1 MALLEKK
8 VTVGDLR
15 PGMYISKLDRP
26 WCETPFPIQGFHV
39 KDENQIHEI
48 RKFCKFVTVDF
59 ELSRVDDYAAAAN
72 DPAKPVK
79 KQSQLQ
85 LTDMDTGL
93 ALDDSTA
100 STVKKVVTNKPRTGV
115 DTTQIYLK
123 PIKVARGAYGE
134 TIPLKKEL
142 KKAHKVRQEL
152 YRAIDHISLDVANG
166 AQLDPEPVKNAA
178 KHVVECV
185 IRNPDALVW
194 ISRLQQSDNQLY
206 NQSLNSTVWAAV
218 FGRHLGLKPI
228 VLENLVTGVLLA
240 KVGFTRVNPVL
251 LKKPQLSEYD
261 LKELEGYVNHGVD
274 ILSAVKGFS
283 PKVIS
288 IVATHQERIDG
299 TGYPNQLVGEEIPLL
314 GRIAGLVIEYEELL
328 NPRWGQEPQTCVEA
342 TATLHKR
349 KGQLFQV
356 DMVEE
361 FIKAIG
367 VYPTGTVVELSTAE
381 VAIVSEHNDNRRL
394 RPKVMVVLDHDKR
407 PYPNQKMMD
416 LNNQNESDASLE
428 IKIVRGLPK
437 GAHDIDPA
445 LFVKA
450 LMPAWYKVQSWLS

>member
-8 VTVGDLR
+8 VTVGELR

-26 WCETPFPIQGFHV
+26 WCETPFPIQGFHI

-59 ELSRVDDYAAAAN
+59 ELSRVGDSSLES
-72 DPAKPVK
+72 PVAKPAK

-93 ALDDSTA
+93 ALGESK
-100 STVKKVVTNKPRTGV
+100 STVARVQPQKSRTSV

-123 PIKVARGAYGE
+123 PVKVARGVYGE
-134 TIPLKKEL
+134 SLPLKKEL

-166 AQLDPEPVKNAA
+166 GQLDPEPVKNAA
-178 KHVVECV
+178 KQVVECV

-194 ISRLQQSDNQLY
+194 ISRLQQSDNHLY

-218 FGRHLGLKPI
+218 FGRHLGLKPV

-240 KVGFTRVNPVL
+240 KVGMTRVDPFL
-251 LKKPQLSEYD
+251 LKKPQLSDYD
-261 LKELEGYVNHGVD
+261 LKELEGYVNQSVE
-274 ILSAVKGFS
+274 ILNTVKGFS
-283 PKVIS
+283 PKVLS

-299 TGYPNQLVGEEIPLL
+299 TGYPNQLVGEEIPIL
-314 GRIAGLVIEYEELL
+314 GRIAGLVIEYEEMV

-342 TATLHKR
+342 TATLHKQ
-349 KGQLFQV
+349 KGQVFQV
-356 DMVEE
+356 DLVEE

-407 PYPNQKMMD
+407 PYPSQKMLD
-416 LNNQNESDASLE
+416 LNSQKELDSSLE
-428 IKIVRGLPK
+428 IKILRGLPK

-450 LMPAWYKVQSWLS
+450 LMPAWYKVQTWLS